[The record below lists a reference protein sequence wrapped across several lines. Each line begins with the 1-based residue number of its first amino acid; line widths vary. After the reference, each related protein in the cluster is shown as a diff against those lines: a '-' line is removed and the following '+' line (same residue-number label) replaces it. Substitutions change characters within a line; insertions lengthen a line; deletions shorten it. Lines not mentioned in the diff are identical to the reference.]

1 KKKRPNPG
9 SVINTT
15 GSTFLCNKNI
25 KILIAYTIC
34 FPYIPSVS
42 SPSFLSFSLSSL
54 SLSLSLSLS
63 QSPSLGNT
71 TTLKLVSFS
80 RPKPRFDP
88 NPNPVNQRLRF
99 DLGDCRVPSPISG
112 VSSFNGV

>member
-1 KKKRPNPG
+1 KKRPNPG

-25 KILIAYTIC
+25 KILIAYIIC
-34 FPYIPSVS
+34 FPYIPSFS
-42 SPSFLSFSLSSL
+42 SSSFLSFSLSL
-54 SLSLSLSLS
+54 SLSLLSLSL
-63 QSPSLGNT
+63 SPSLGNT

-80 RPKPRFDP
+80 RPKPRFDT

-112 VSSFNGV
+112 LSSFNGV